1 MGNNMS
7 LNRKG
12 ISFLIYLAIGVLA
25 ISGCTTPSTQPIPFD
40 EAEAPVV
47 ESIRV
52 NTAPEQI
59 IVEIVNNKTAPYVT
73 FQLMDP
79 PKVILDIQGRPG
91 TNLPK
96 TTQIDGR
103 DVKEIRIEEVE
114 AKGMTTRVAM
124 ELTRSLSYRTEAV
137 GNIIKL
143 TLGSKGVTAGASEM
157 AMIDREEDPADFG
170 APKKPRIFF
179 KPRSIDMNQVLG
191 VDFTMFDRGKSR
203 LIVTTDKKVP
213 YQLERK
219 GPMTL
224 QLNLADST
232 IPPLLMRRL
241 ESTYFAG
248 AVDRVKATL
257 VDSQVSL
264 AITLREMVPFHV
276 KQEEHEISIDFGPT
290 SIKPPEK
297 KIVPLTLAEGTLE
310 QVIEVKPDV
319 SATPGVQ
326 STPDVQAIPDLKTET
341 NLQPKP
347 NIGPKTETVAQFTS
361 PIVVPTAPRAAT
373 RAAEGAAA
381 TGAKPVIEDGM
392 AVLRGAS
399 TGGAMNRTYTGVP
412 MTMDFVNANVTNIL
426 RLIAEV
432 SNLNIVWGPN
442 VKGNVSMR
450 LKNVP
455 WDQALDLVLANNNL
469 GMRHV
474 GNVIWITTKAQLVKL
489 QAEER
494 RRKAEYEAA
503 LEKNREA
510 EKRAKMAAKALE
522 PLVTEYLPV
531 DFAKADEIK
540 VHIVLSDRGSMSV
553 DARTNTIIIKD
564 IAEVITEAK
573 KIAKQF
579 DTPVKQIMIE
589 ARLVDATDTFT
600 RDLGVRWGN
609 TATGQSGV
617 DARRRSNTGVPFTT
631 PPDATGFTAGSDS
644 LVAGTLS
651 TNSPIGWISNLGID
665 FGYLTGST
673 LGALNLDAN
682 LALAEAEGYLKI
694 ISAPKVIASN
704 GESATINRGTTF
716 YLEAAENVEPK
727 EVTANLSLEVTPTVS
742 FNNYVTM
749 DVTVKDEQRQGFD
762 GKTGKDLTTKL
773 MVKSGDTIVIGGIY
787 TENNEAGES
796 GIPYL
801 KDVPILGWLFKADK
815 KTLSNSEL
823 LIFLTP
829 TVLPPPG

>member
-25 ISGCTTPSTQPIPFD
+25 VSGCTTPSTQPIPLD
-40 EAEAPVV
+40 EADAPVV

-73 FQLMDP
+73 FQMMDP

-96 TTQIDGR
+96 TTQVDGR

-114 AKGMTTRVAM
+114 TKGMTTRVAM
-124 ELTRSLSYRTEAV
+124 ELTRPLSYRTEAV
-137 GNIIKL
+137 GNVIKL
-143 TLGSKGVTAGASEM
+143 TLGPKEIAAGASEM
-157 AMIDREEDPADFG
+157 AMIDREEGPADYG

-179 KPRSIDMNQVLG
+179 KPRSIDMNQILG

-224 QLNLADST
+224 QLTLKEST

-297 KIVPLTLAEGTLE
+297 KIVPLTLAQGTLE

-319 SATPGVQ
+319 SETTGVQ
-326 STPDVQAIPDLKTET
+326 STPDVQAISEEKTEM

-347 NIGPKTETVAQFTS
+347 DIGPKIETVAQFTS

-373 RAAEGAAA
+373 RAAKGVSA
-381 TGAKPVIEDGM
+381 GAKPVIEDGM
-392 AVLRGAS
+392 AVLQGAA
-399 TGGAMNRTYTGVP
+399 TGGPMNRTYTGVA
-412 MTMDFVNANVTNIL
+412 MTMDFVNADVTNIL

-474 GNVIWITTKAQLVKL
+474 GNVIWITTKAQLAKL

-494 RRKAEYEAA
+494 RRRTEYEAA
-503 LEKNREA
+503 LEKGREA

-540 VHIVLSDRGSMSV
+540 GHIVLSDRGKLSV

-564 IAEVITEAK
+564 IAEVIREAK

-609 TATGQSGV
+609 TATGAAGV
-617 DARRRSNTGVPFTT
+617 DARRRSNTGVPFTS
-631 PPDATGFTAGSDS
+631 PPDATGFTAGNDK

-651 TNSPIGWISNLGID
+651 TNSPIGWISNIGID
-665 FGYLTGST
+665 FGYLTSST

-682 LALAEAEGYLKI
+682 LALAEAEGYVKI

-742 FNNYVTM
+742 FNDFVTM

-801 KDVPILGWLFKADK
+801 KDVPLLGWLFKADK

>member
-12 ISFLIYLAIGVLA
+12 LSFLIYLAIGVLA
-25 ISGCTTPSTQPIPFD
+25 VSGCTTPSKQPIPFD
-40 EAEAPVV
+40 EAEAPII

-91 TNLPK
+91 ANLPQ
-96 TTQIDGR
+96 TTQVNKK

-114 AKGMTTRVAM
+114 TKGMTTRVAM
-124 ELTRSLSYRTEAV
+124 ELARPLSYKTEAV

-143 TLGSKGVTAGASEM
+143 TLGPKGVTAEASEM
-157 AMIDREEDPADFG
+157 AMMGREESPSDFG
-170 APKKPRIFF
+170 APQKPRIFF
-179 KPRSIDMNQVLG
+179 KPRSIDMNQILG

-224 QLNLADST
+224 RLTLADST

-297 KIVPLTLAEGTLE
+297 KIVPLTLAQGTLE
-310 QVIEVKPDV
+310 QVVEVKPDIP
-319 SATPGVQ
+319 ATSEVQ
-326 STPDVQAIPDLKTET
+326 TTPDVQATSDLQPKTDLLQKT
-341 NLQPKP
+341 NLQ
-347 NIGPKTETVAQFTS
+347 PKTETVAQFTS

-373 RAAEGAAA
+373 RAAAGAAA
-381 TGAKPVIEDGM
+381 TGSKPVIEDGM

-399 TGGAMNRTYTGVP
+399 TGGAMNRQYSGVA
-412 MTMDFVNANVTNIL
+412 MTMDFVNADVTNIL

-474 GNVIWITTKAQLVKL
+474 GNVIWITTKAQLAKL
-489 QAEER
+489 EAEER
-494 RRKAEYEAA
+494 RRRSEYDAA

-510 EKRAKMAAKALE
+510 EKRAKVTAKSLE
-522 PLVTEYLPV
+522 PLITEYLPV

-540 VHIVLSDRGSMSV
+540 GHIVLSDRGKLSV

-564 IAEVITEAK
+564 IAEVIAEAK

-609 TATGQSGV
+609 TATGQTGV
-617 DARRRSNTGVPFTT
+617 DARRRNNTGVPFTT
-631 PPDATGFTAGSDS
+631 PPDATGYTSGGDS

-682 LALAEAEGYLKI
+682 LALAEAEGYVKI

-742 FNNYVTM
+742 FNNFVTM

-823 LIFLTP
+823 LIFITP

>member
-1 MGNNMS
+1 
-7 LNRKG
+7 
-12 ISFLIYLAIGVLA
+12 LIYLAIGVLA
-25 ISGCTTPSTQPIPFD
+25 LSGCTTPSTQPISFD

-79 PKVILDIQGRPG
+79 PKIILDIQGRAG
-91 TNLPK
+91 ANLPQ
-96 TTQIDGR
+96 TTQVNR
-103 DVKEIRIEEVE
+103 EDVNEIRIEEVE
-114 AKGMTTRVAM
+114 TEGLTTRVAM
-124 ELTRSLSYRTEAV
+124 NLTRPLSYKTEAV

-143 TLGSKGVTAGASEM
+143 TLSPQEVTTETSEM
-157 AMIDREEDPADFG
+157 AMIGGEDGQTDFG

-179 KPRSIDMNQVLG
+179 KPRSIDMNQILG

-219 GPMTL
+219 GPMSLRLTL
-224 QLNLADST
+224 EDST

-276 KQEEHEISIDFGPT
+276 KQDAHEISIDFGPT

-297 KIVPLTLAEGTLE
+297 KIVPLTLAQGTLE
-310 QVIEVKPDV
+310 QVVEVKPDV
-319 SATPGVQ
+319 AATSGDQP
-326 STPDVQAIPDLKTET
+326 TPDAVTKQDLQPKADLQPET
-341 NLQPKP
+341 NLLQK
-347 NIGPKTETVAQFTS
+347 NETIAQFTS

-373 RAAEGAAA
+373 RAATA
-381 TGAKPVIEDGM
+381 TGAKPVVEDGM
-392 AVLRGAS
+392 AVLRGSA
-399 TGGAMNRTYTGVP
+399 TGGAMNRKYTGVA
-412 MTMDFVNANVTNIL
+412 MTMDFVNADVTNIL

-432 SNLNIVWGPN
+432 SNLNIVWGPD

-474 GNVIWITTKAQLVKL
+474 GNVIWITTKAQLAKL
-489 QAEER
+489 EAEER
-494 RRKAEYEAA
+494 RRRTEYEAA
-503 LEKNREA
+503 LEKGREA
-510 EKRAKMAAKALE
+510 EKRAKQAAKALE

-540 VHIVLSDRGSMSV
+540 GHIVLSDRGALSV

-564 IAEVITEAK
+564 IAEVIAEAK
-573 KIAKQF
+573 KITKQF

-609 TATGQSGV
+609 TATGAPGV

-631 PPDATGFTAGSDS
+631 PPDATGFTTGSDS
-644 LVAGTLS
+644 MVAGTLS

-682 LALAEAEGYLKI
+682 LALAEAEGYVKI

-742 FNNYVTM
+742 FNNFVTM

>member
-25 ISGCTTPSTQPIPFD
+25 VSGCTTPSTQPIPLD
-40 EAEAPVV
+40 EADAPVV

-73 FQLMDP
+73 FQMMDP

-96 TTQIDGR
+96 TTQVDGR

-114 AKGMTTRVAM
+114 TKGMTTRVAM
-124 ELTRSLSYRTEAV
+124 ELTRPLSYRTEAV
-137 GNIIKL
+137 GNVIKL
-143 TLGSKGVTAGASEM
+143 TLGPKEIAAGASEM
-157 AMIDREEDPADFG
+157 AMIDREEGPADYG

-179 KPRSIDMNQVLG
+179 KPRSIDMNQILG

-224 QLNLADST
+224 QLTLKEST

-297 KIVPLTLAEGTLE
+297 KIVPLTLAQGTLE

-319 SATPGVQ
+319 SETTGVQ
-326 STPDVQAIPDLKTET
+326 STPDVQAISEEKTEM

-347 NIGPKTETVAQFTS
+347 DIGPKIETVAQFTS

-373 RAAEGAAA
+373 RAAKGVSA
-381 TGAKPVIEDGM
+381 GAKPVIEDGM
-392 AVLRGAS
+392 AVLQGAA
-399 TGGAMNRTYTGVP
+399 TGGPMNRTYTGVA
-412 MTMDFVNANVTNIL
+412 MTMDFVNADVTNIL

-469 GMRHV
+469 CMRHV
-474 GNVIWITTKAQLVKL
+474 GNVIWITTKAQLAKL

-494 RRKAEYEAA
+494 RRRTEYEAA
-503 LEKNREA
+503 LEKGREA

-540 VHIVLSDRGSMSV
+540 GHIVLSDRGKLSV

-564 IAEVITEAK
+564 IAEVIREAK

-609 TATGQSGV
+609 TATGAAGV
-617 DARRRSNTGVPFTT
+617 DARRRSNTGVPFTS
-631 PPDATGFTAGSDS
+631 PPDATGFTAGNDK

-651 TNSPIGWISNLGID
+651 TNSPIGWISNIGID
-665 FGYLTGST
+665 FGYLTSST

-682 LALAEAEGYLKI
+682 LALAEAEGYVKI

-704 GESATINRGTTF
+704 GESATINRGATF

-742 FNNYVTM
+742 FNDFVTM

-801 KDVPILGWLFKADK
+801 KDVPLLGWLFKADK